1 MLTKDCHVKLSHTF
15 REANHYV
22 DLLANQCRE
31 LEEDLVIFEQPPGFL
46 SQILLFDSLAVE
58 TPHIS

>member
-1 MLTKDCHVKLSHTF
+1 MKLSHTF

-46 SQILLFDSLAVE
+46 SQILLFDSLGVE